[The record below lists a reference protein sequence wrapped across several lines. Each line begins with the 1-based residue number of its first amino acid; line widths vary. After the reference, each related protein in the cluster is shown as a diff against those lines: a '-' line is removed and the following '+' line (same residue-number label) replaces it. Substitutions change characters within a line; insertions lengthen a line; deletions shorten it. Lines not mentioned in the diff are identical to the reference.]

1 MPSVAPAWSTK
12 GRLSPRLPVDLRD
25 RRSDPRARRVEC
37 VRNASMASMASSA
50 YPQHAIDARGNIQD
64 AAPRRRRSFCL
75 RLSSFFVAPPTAERL
90 PRTFF
95 RESFDKEGSQTPKF
109 GTNVVKA

>member
-1 MPSVAPAWSTK
+1 
-12 GRLSPRLPVDLRD
+12 
-25 RRSDPRARRVEC
+25 
-37 VRNASMASMASSA
+37 MASSA
-50 YPQHAIDARGNIQD
+50 YHQYAIDARGNIQD

-75 RLSSFFVAPPTAERL
+75 LLSSFFVAPPTADRL

>member
-1 MPSVAPAWSTK
+1 MTPST
-12 GRLSPRLPVDLRD
+12 
-25 RRSDPRARRVEC
+25 RVEEK
-37 VRNASMASMASSA
+37 
-50 YPQHAIDARGNIQD
+50 D
-64 AAPRRRRSFCL
+64 AAPRLLRSFC
-75 RLSSFFVAPPTAERL
+75 RRFSSFFVAPPTADRL